1 MSSLVDEKLVPVPMA
16 EAVGYGAIICESQTP
31 AENAL
36 VLKHGRFF
44 LLTNSHGD
52 IAPPGHC
59 SLGLFENDTRI
70 LSHYELRVAGG
81 SPSLLSMQAPHG
93 YIGCVDLTVTDG
105 EFGGNNWDPKN
116 CVHISRELLVA
127 DRLIEQLTLT
137 SYLPDPIEYWVELLL
152 AADFADIFEIR
163 GWKRGKRGQYF
174 VPQPHRNS
182 IAFAYQGLD
191 GATIQTSVLFH
202 QTPTDLSGQ
211 VARWEFD
218 LRPNTPFR
226 LEWEV
231 SGEQDDTSN
240 ARWTGFGLDEQRKRL
255 DEVYD
260 QWTAQCSRWSTAPDE
275 LEHLL
280 DRATDDLHAMY
291 VEGEELPVITA
302 GIPWYS
308 TAFGRDSIIT
318 SLEGLALNSVIA
330 RDTLRYLARHQGRR
344 EDSFTEEQPGKIMH
358 ELRRGEMARNRE
370 IPHIPYYGTI
380 DATPL
385 WLVLFHETWL
395 WTGDDAL
402 VRELLPNA
410 DRALEWITKYG
421 DIDGDGFVEY
431 VGSATEKGL
440 TNQGWKDS
448 GDGVPLPDATLP
460 KPPIALVEVQ
470 GYVYDA
476 FKRMAALFRV
486 FGRHDRA
493 EELSKKAEALREQ
506 IIKHFWIDE
515 LGMFALALDGEKKA
529 LPTMT
534 SNAGHLLWSGVPE
547 PWQAERLTQQL
558 MSPAMFSGWGIR
570 TVSATHRVFNPMSY
584 HNGSVWPHD
593 NAMIVMG
600 CSRYGFASNVLPV
613 LRSLNEAATYDE
625 FHRLPE
631 LFCGMQRIAGM
642 HPVWYPVSC
651 CPQAWASGAFFMLLQ
666 GVLGLAADAPA
677 SILRIKNPALP
688 DFLSELTISD
698 LAIGQSKV
706 SLQFKRHGTRTLAN
720 LLSTSGKSI
729 QVQIELN

>member
-1 MSSLVDEKLVPVPMA
+1 MSSSVDEKLVPASME
-16 EAVGYGAIICESQTP
+16 EAVGYGGIVCESQTP

-36 VLKHGRFF
+36 VLKHGRLF

-70 LSHYELRVAGG
+70 LSHYKLRVAGG
-81 SPSLLSMQAPHG
+81 APSLLSMQAPHG
-93 YIGCVDLTVTDG
+93 YIGCIDLTTTDA

-127 DRLIEQLTLT
+127 ERLIERLTLT
-137 SYLPDPIEYWVELLL
+137 NYLPNPIGYWVELHL

-163 GWKRGKRGQYF
+163 GWKREKRGQYF
-174 VPQPHRNS
+174 SPQSNRNS
-182 IAFAYQGLD
+182 IVFSYQGLD
-191 GATIQTSVLFH
+191 GKVLQTNVLFH
-202 QTPTDLSGQ
+202 QTPTELSGN
-211 VARWEFD
+211 VARWAFD
-218 LRPNTPFR
+218 LQSNTPFR

-231 SGEQDDTSN
+231 SSKQDGSSN
-240 ARWTGFGLDEQRKRL
+240 AFWTGFGLDEYRKRL
-255 DEVYD
+255 DEAYEV
-260 QWTAQCSRWSTAPDE
+260 WTSQCTLWSTTPTDLQE
-275 LEHLL
+275 LLN
-280 DRATDDLHAMY
+280 RATDDLHALY
-291 VEGEELPVITA
+291 ADGEDSPVITA

-308 TAFGRDSIIT
+308 TPFGRDSIIT
-318 SLEGLALNSVIA
+318 SLEALSLNPAIA
-330 RDTLRYLARHQGRR
+330 RDTLRYLARFQGSK

-385 WLVLFHETWL
+385 WLVLLHEAWL
-395 WTGDDAL
+395 WTGDDEL

-410 DRALEWITKYG
+410 ERALEWIAKYG

-431 VGSATEKGL
+431 VGSSTGKGL
-440 TNQGWKDS
+440 ANQGWKDS

-460 KPPIALVEVQ
+460 SPPIALVEVQ

-476 FKRMAALFRV
+476 FKRMSSLFRI
-486 FGRHDRA
+486 FGRHEQA
-493 EELSKKAEALREQ
+493 EGLRKKAESLREQ
-506 IIKHFWIDE
+506 IIKSFWIDE

-529 LPTMT
+529 IPTMT
-534 SNAGHLLWSGVPE
+534 SNAGHLLWSGIPE

-558 MSPAMFSGWGIR
+558 MSPQMFSGWGIR
-570 TVSATHRVFNPMSY
+570 TLSAAHRVFNPMSY

-593 NAMIVMG
+593 NAIIAMG
-600 CSRYGFASNVLPV
+600 CSRYGFAANVLPV
-613 LRSLNEAATYDE
+613 LSGLNEAATFDE

-631 LFCGMQRIAGM
+631 LFCGMHRIAGM

-666 GVLGLAADAPA
+666 GVLGLVADAPA
-677 SILRIKNPALP
+677 GILHIKNPALP
-688 DFLSELTISD
+688 EFLSELTISD
-698 LAIGQSKV
+698 LAVGASKV

-720 LLSTSGKSI
+720 LLSTSGKAI